1 VLKAPA
7 RCQAAG
13 AYSLEKVMSWITLT
27 ADNIRG
33 RLAKDEIDGY
43 VIAGNQEQDGV
54 DTLAE
59 IISQVT
65 AMVRGKVASNRD
77 NLSKLGPDGTIPD
90 ECLFAACTIARDAL
104 VGSLPLSEGA
114 TEVRKE
120 ELRKAH
126 SFLDDVASGKV
137 RIEDSNG
144 TMPEAETTSS
154 TAYGGSSL
162 LDF

>member
-1 VLKAPA
+1 
-7 RCQAAG
+7 
-13 AYSLEKVMSWITLT
+13 MSWIAIT
-27 ADNIRG
+27 ADHIKA
-33 RLAKDEIDGY
+33 RLAGDELASY
-43 VIAGNQEQDGV
+43 VDAAQPAESGVDAIAG
-54 DTLAE
+54 

-77 NLSKLGPDGTIPD
+77 NLPKMGPAGTIPD

-126 SFLDDVASGKV
+126 AFLDAVAAGDV
-137 RIEDSNG
+137 RIETPEGTIPESDS
-144 TMPEAETTSS
+144 TSQS
-154 TAYGGSSL
+154 SPVYGGSPMIE
-162 LDF
+162 F